1 MTPSLE
7 NAICEETLR
16 PKRERESQ
24 ISPAWKR
31 ERGKR
36 TLDGGAEQGS
46 GEESEEG
53 YHDAYE
59 RRTRRMTSKKPHR
72 PWLAVT

>member
-7 NAICEETLR
+7 NMISEETLR

-31 ERGKR
+31 EREKR

-53 YHDAYE
+53 YHGAYE
-59 RRTRRMTSKKPHR
+59 KRTKWMTAEKPHL
-72 PWLAVT
+72 PWPVGT

>member
-7 NAICEETLR
+7 NAISEETLR
-16 PKRERESQ
+16 LKRERESQ

-31 ERGKR
+31 EREKR

-46 GEESEEG
+46 EEG
-53 YHDAYE
+53 YHDVYE
-59 RRTRRMTSKKPHR
+59 KRTKRMTSEKPH
-72 PWLAVT
+72 LAYHGML